1 MNQETDLIEFGLDG
15 RVYDSSK
22 NTFLTKDC
30 EEKAERIER
39 THSNQFYIH
48 ESTVEDI
55 VKGILASNFPFE
67 VQTNA
72 LNQLLGIYIPQL
84 FEVYNKKGTEFKF
97 SFEGDENFRLHMNTQ
112 HGIQILN
119 TGIKITILA
128 KEPKSKTW
136 AEALVFS
143 VHADF
148 NSIDVHIQD
157 LVVFVHISPVTIKE
171 SFLISSSIG
180 ELPRNNWDQFFEG
193 LFNMVISQI
202 NVKHAQF
209 DIKKLDP

>member
-1 MNQETDLIEFGLDG
+1 M
-15 RVYDSSK
+15 
-22 NTFLTKDC
+22 
-30 EEKAERIER
+30 
-39 THSNQFYIH
+39 
-48 ESTVEDI
+48 
-55 VKGILASNFPFE
+55 
-67 VQTNA
+67 
-72 LNQLLGIYIPQL
+72 NQLLGMYIPQF
-84 FEVYNKKGTEFKF
+84 FEFYNKKGTEFKF
-97 SFEGDENFRLHMNTQ
+97 SLETDENFRLHMNIEN
-112 HGIQILN
+112 GIQILN
-119 TGIKITILA
+119 TGIKISILA

-157 LVVFVHISPVTIKE
+157 LVIFTHISPVTIKE
-171 SFLISSSIG
+171 TYLLSSGIG

-202 NVKHAQF
+202 NVKNAQF